1 MEPLFRVTVP
11 TLDVLDVLLA
21 SDEPLWGLQIINQT
35 SRPSGT
41 IYPILERLERQGW
54 VVSTWEADGERPGPR
69 RRFYEYTSDGR
80 SAAIGLRSA
89 GAPVRPIPRPSRR
102 AVTS

>member
-1 MEPLFRVTVP
+1 MEPLQRVTVP

-21 SDEPLWGLQIINQT
+21 ADGPLWGLLIIKQT

-54 VVSTWEADGERPGPR
+54 VTSSWEADGERQGPR
-69 RRFYEYTSDGR
+69 RRYYEFTTEGR
-80 SAAIGLRSA
+80 AAAVDLRRA
-89 GAPVRPIPRPSRR
+89 DAPVRPIPRPSRR
-102 AVTS
+102 TVNP